1 LLFTGEGTDNNPRF
15 ELFDHTADIGV
26 RASGPSLSS
35 AFEQAARG
43 MYAVIFHEN
52 IPSVQKKG
60 EYQIKLQASDLEQLL
75 VDWLDELLYI
85 FATEHI
91 IFSKFEVKI
100 ETQEKSNKLK
110 AKVYGAIL
118 SDEHLAGTRE
128 IKAVTYHMLSVKKA
142 ENWDTQVIFD
152 I

>member
-1 LLFTGEGTDNNPRF
+1 MLFAGEETDNNPHF

-26 RASGPSLSS
+26 RASGPSLPS
-35 AFEQAARG
+35 AFEQAALG

-52 IPSVQKKG
+52 VPSVQMKG
-60 EYQIKLQASDLEQLL
+60 EYQIKLQATDLEQLL
-75 VDWLDELLYI
+75 VDWLGELLYI

-91 IFSKFEVKI
+91 IFLKFEIKL
-100 ETQEKSNKLK
+100 ETQEKSNKLE
-110 AKVYGAIL
+110 AEVCGAIL
-118 SDEHLAGTRE
+118 SDEHLEGTRE

-142 ENWDTQVIFD
+142 ENWDAQVIFD